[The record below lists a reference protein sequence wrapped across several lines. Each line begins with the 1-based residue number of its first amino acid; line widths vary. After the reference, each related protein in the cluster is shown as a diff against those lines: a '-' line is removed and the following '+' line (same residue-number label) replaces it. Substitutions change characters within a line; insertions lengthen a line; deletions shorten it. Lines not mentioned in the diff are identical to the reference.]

1 MFVSE
6 LEEIAD
12 VSVNLS
18 TINIGTEESCECPD
32 DCGCDGDCN
41 GDCDDSAG
49 R

>member
-6 LEEIAD
+6 LEKIAE
-12 VSVNLS
+12 VSINLFAVKNG
-18 TINIGTEESCECPD
+18 IEESCECPD